1 MPAVQNGTLEGR
13 DTIPAPAVLV
23 VVTSAVEVAPG
34 AVVVTSMESIWMF
47 EFKDNHSHSKLVSYS
62 YS

>member
-1 MPAVQNGTLEGR
+1 MPAGQNGTLEGR

-34 AVVVTSMESIWMF
+34 AVVVASMEFIWIF
-47 EFKDNHSHSKLVSYS
+47 EFKDSYSKL
-62 YS
+62 